1 MELRVEQMSCQHCVR
16 AVTAALKALDAA
28 AEVQVDLAAG
38 RVQVRGALDPAAAA
52 AALTAEGY
60 PARPL

>member
-1 MELRVEQMSCQHCVR
+1 MELQVEQMSCQHCVR